1 MTAAAPRTT
10 ATATAYEASESP
22 VPAEFADPAGQQD
35 RDDLAMTAYRV
46 TGRSFDVVP
55 AALRRA
61 WMDETDARFANRCL
75 PMLMANQAGWWVPN
89 PRSFTARWDGGSAP
103 LSLRIEYDGGR
114 APYPATSHFGQGIVT
129 FHIPL
134 LVRTPPGWNLL
145 VRGPANLPKDGAAP
159 LEGLV
164 ETDWAVATFTMNW
177 KLTRPG
183 LEVEF
188 ARGEP
193 ICMLVPQRRGELER
207 FRPAFAPVERMPDL
221 DGYQAWQESRSGFLQ
236 DLRAKRRDEPAEAS
250 RLWQRDYMLGTDPGA
265 ASGRDGFTDHQR
277 RLALREFADPE
288 PPAPVRRCAAPA
300 AVDAAVDASATEPTA
315 GDGVSACPYA

>member
-1 MTAAAPRTT
+1 VTSYA
-10 ATATAYEASESP
+10 ASETLAS
-22 VPAEFADPAGQQD
+22 AEFADPAEQDLDD

-89 PRSFTARWDGGSAP
+89 PRSFTARWDGGNTP
-103 LSLRIEYDGGR
+103 LSLRMEYDGGP
-114 APYPATSHFGQGIVT
+114 APYPATSHFGHGIVT

-145 VRGPANLPKDGAAP
+145 VRGPANQPKDGAAP

-183 LEVEF
+183 LEVQF

-207 FRPAFAPVERMPDL
+207 FRPVFAPVERMPDG
-221 DGYQAWQESRSGFLQ
+221 DGYRAWQDSRSGFLQ
-236 DLRAKRRDEPAEAS
+236 DQRGKRDDEAAK
-250 RLWQRDYMLGTDPGA
+250 LWQRDYMLGTDPGE
-265 ASGRDGFTDHQR
+265 ASGQDGFADHQR
-277 RLALREFADPE
+277 RLTLREFADPE
-288 PPAPVRRCAAPA
+288 PPAPSRRCAPPA
-300 AVDAAVDASATEPTA
+300 ASAAAELPDRTA
-315 GDGVSACPYA
+315 RDGVSACPYA